1 MTLLV
6 LAAVGAIIYGIA
18 IRVLFRREWRTLIQ
32 GR

>member
-18 IRVLFRREWRTLIQ
+18 IGVLFNREWRTLIR